1 LRPILVDVNVIP
13 LDSPTSPVPFGR
25 DYDSHTQKVL
35 VAQNKEENSST
46 QLELK
51 MSTGV
56 GVSECCL
63 SGKVHEGTPT
73 GKIETI
79 DNLQTYVAAPKDGSK
94 AKSIV
99 FIVDSKSYLSMFDV
113 LELIHPQFSGGNSR
127 TFACLPITTP
137 KLGFIATFQMFTKE
151 TLFQLSSSTPWS
163 LISRH
168 VSNSP

>member
-1 LRPILVDVNVIP
+1 
-13 LDSPTSPVPFGR
+13 
-25 DYDSHTQKVL
+25 
-35 VAQNKEENSST
+35 
-46 QLELK
+46 
-51 MSTGV
+51 M
-56 GVSECCL
+56 SECCL

-99 FIVDSKSYLSMFDV
+99 FIVDSKSHLSMFDV

-127 TFACLPITTP
+127 TFAFLPITTP
-137 KLGFIATFQMFTKE
+137 KLGFIAIFQMFTRE

-163 LISRH
+163 LISKH
-168 VSNSP
+168 VSNSL